1 MKILVCGGAGYVGG
15 GLVNSLLDLGHTV
28 RVYDAL
34 VFEDLYL
41 KQVDLV
47 VGDIRDHERLK
58 PHLAWADVVYW
69 LAAMVGDP
77 ACAHAPVLA
86 KQINQ
91 TEVQW
96 LAENYA
102 GPLVFFS
109 TCSVYGAQD
118 ALLDESSPT
127 GPLSIYAQ
135 TKLAAEGVLAG
146 RKGDTLIFRLGTLY
160 GLGDQFARIRLDLA
174 VNYLTLTA
182 HTHSRVTVFG
192 GDQYRPFLHVQDA
205 GRIAAVAGTE
215 WRATGIF
222 NLKGENTT
230 IANFVNLVLADHF
243 PGLQVELRDQPFEDL
258 RNYRVSSA
266 KAETMLDLRAVLR
279 ATDGVRD
286 IKALLDQ
293 GRLVN
298 PDAPRFSNAM
308 YLKSIANPQGALC

>member
-15 GLVNSLLDLGHTV
+15 GLVDHLRGTGHVV

-34 VFEDLYL
+34 VYEDLYL
-41 KQVDLV
+41 KPGDLV

-77 ACAHAPVLA
+77 ACAYAPVLA

-91 TEVQW
+91 TEVEW
-96 LAENYA
+96 LAENYS

-127 GPLSIYAQ
+127 GPLSVYAQ
-135 TKLAAEGVLAG
+135 TKLAAEGVLLAREG
-146 RKGDTLIFRLGTLY
+146 ETLIFRLGTLF
-160 GLGDQFARIRLDLA
+160 GLGDRFSRIRLDLA
-174 VNYLTLTA
+174 VNYLTMAA
-182 HTHSRVTVFG
+182 HTYGKVTVYG
-192 GDQYRPFLHVQDA
+192 GDQWRPFLHVQDA
-205 GRIAAVAGTE
+205 AYIAAVAGTE
-215 WRATGIF
+215 WKATGIF

-230 IANFVNLVLADHF
+230 IGTFVHKILAGEF
-243 PGLQVELRDQPFEDL
+243 PGLEVKDQDQSFEDL
-258 RNYRVSSA
+258 RNYQVSSD
-266 KAETMLDLRAVLR
+266 KCEKLLGLT
-279 ATDGVRD
+279 ATHRTTGGVRE
-286 IKALLDQ
+286 IKALLEE
-293 GRLVN
+293 GRLVH

-308 YLKSIANPQGALC
+308 YLKSMTNSSGILC